1 MSYYKVVYKI
11 DSYDTPH
18 SRFYHADSTDIAADM
33 FNATCEQSLIG
44 EVVDVVK
51 IVQVEEREELIHECG
66 CGDPEC
72 T

>member
-1 MSYYKVVYKI
+1 MSYYKVIYKV

-18 SRFYHADSTDIAADM
+18 SRYYHADGTDTAKDM

-51 IVQVEEREELIHECG
+51 IVEVEERDELIQECG

-72 T
+72 K